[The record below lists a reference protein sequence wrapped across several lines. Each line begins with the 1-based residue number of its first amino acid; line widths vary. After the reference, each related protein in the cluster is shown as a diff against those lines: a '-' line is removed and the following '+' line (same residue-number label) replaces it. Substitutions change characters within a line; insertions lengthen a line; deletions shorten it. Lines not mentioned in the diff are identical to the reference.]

1 MGVLMYSSWYDWLK
15 MYSLLSTSYLTLIR
29 FVTRTSIILSV
40 MIYKLMCEVDHTREH
55 DALVVQ
61 GGSVLGWGVVRAVR
75 ELGVAEYT
83 SCAPSALILSPC
95 RHMFRCWPEESPAH
109 WGGSDDP
116 TEGGRAGGGMAGGG
130 LPLNFQHRS
139 VQDRMS
145 TSFSPSCSY
154 PPCWRQ
160 PSPQLKSSSD
170 RIGGQNDTCNARHIT
185 PYIILPQ

>member
-1 MGVLMYSSWYDWLK
+1 MAV
-15 MYSLLSTSYLTLIR
+15 IN
-29 FVTRTSIILSV
+29 IILNFEKVCHPHIYHSFSYDPLITEGLACDHDVPV
-40 MIYKLMCEVDHTREH
+40 M
-55 DALVVQ
+55 Q
-61 GGSVLGWGVVRAVR
+61 GGSVLGWGVARAVQ

-83 SCAPSALILSPC
+83 SCAPSTLILSPC
-95 RHMFRCWPEESPAH
+95 RHMFRYWPEESPAH

-145 TSFSPSCSY
+145 TPFSPSCSY

-170 RIGGQNDTCNARHIT
+170 WIGG
-185 PYIILPQ
+185 

>member
-1 MGVLMYSSWYDWLK
+1 
-15 MYSLLSTSYLTLIR
+15 MYSLCHILLNSGRVCHPHINLLLGHGPT
-29 FVTRTSIILSV
+29 VTVCWLR
-40 MIYKLMCEVDHTREH
+40 CEH
-55 DALVVQ
+55 DSLVVQ
-61 GGSVLGWGVVRAVR
+61 GGSVLGWGVVRAVQ
-75 ELGVAEYT
+75 ELGVAEST
-83 SCAPSALILSPC
+83 SCAPSTLILSPC

-154 PPCWRQ
+154 PPC
-160 PSPQLKSSSD
+160 
-170 RIGGQNDTCNARHIT
+170 
-185 PYIILPQ
+185 